1 MAIKTI
7 LLLGVFAICAVG
19 ALVEPMLGV
28 LGYMGHYCTGPETQ
42 WWSAPVR
49 YWGIR
54 YSYWLALATAVGLI
68 LHRHRWAFGKTWLTG
83 QETMM
88 LLFLGITW
96 LSVAIGE
103 DSSWQ
108 AAAGEDPWKLT
119 KVILFAMMLSH
130 IVTNMRNL
138 NWVLWL
144 FVVSS
149 LMLGVQAYD
158 AAHAGILSGEGRL
171 DAVGGPDFRESNFL
185 AGFLGAMLPLIG
197 MQFLRTSWLG
207 KALCLFAG
215 VFTANAIVL
224 TRSRG
229 GLVGIA
235 LGCVAAVVLSPKKHR
250 VKVLAGL
257 VVALLGGIYL
267 TNPQFVERSST
278 ILAAEEERDA
288 SAQSRIEIWQ
298 GGVEMLLANP
308 MGVGVNNFSRAIE
321 RYAPQHPLRDAHNTF
336 VRCAGELGFP
346 GIILLTAMVGNALW
360 TLRRVIREARALPE
374 SHGDKVVFAAYGMTV
389 GLVTLLGT
397 GLTTSMVYTEA
408 LWWFLVL
415 PVCLDRALENALA
428 DLRAKQDLVTVAY
441 PGPAVHGAEHPW
453 QGPRNTGGK

>member
-1 MAIKTI
+1 MPLKTI
-7 LLLGVFAICAVG
+7 LFLGLFVVCAAG
-19 ALVEPMLGV
+19 APMMPMLGV
-28 LGYMGHYCTGPETQ
+28 LGYMGHYCTGPEFQ
-42 WWSAPVR
+42 WWAAPLR
-49 YWGIR
+49 PWGIR
-54 YSYWLALATAVGLI
+54 YSFLLALATAVGLARN
-68 LHRHRWAFGKTWLTG
+68 HRNWAFGKSLLTG
-83 QETMM
+83 QEKMM
-88 LLFLGITW
+88 LLFLGIVW

-108 AAAGEDPWKLT
+108 ETMGGDPFYWKMT
-119 KVILFAMMLSH
+119 KVIIFALMLSH
-130 IVTNMRNL
+130 IVTNMTNL

-158 AAHAGILSGEGRL
+158 AAHAGIMSEGGRL
-171 DAVGGPDFRESNFL
+171 ESVGGPDFHESNFL

-197 MQFLRTSWLG
+197 VQFLRTSWLG

-235 LGCVAAVVLSPKKHR
+235 MGCVAAVVLSPKKHR

-267 TNPQFVERSST
+267 VDPQFVGRAST
-278 ILAAEEERDA
+278 IAAPEDEMDT
-288 SAQSRIEIWQ
+288 SARSRVEIWQ

-308 MGVGVNNFSRAIE
+308 MGVGAGNFTRAIE

-346 GIILLTAMVGNALW
+346 GLILLTVMVGNALW

-374 SHGDKVVFAAYGMTV
+374 SHGDEVVLAAYGMTV

-415 PVCLDRALENALA
+415 PVCLERVAENTAAELGLVRAYA
-428 DLRAKQDLVTVAY
+428 R
-441 PGPAVHGAEHPW
+441 PAAE
-453 QGPRNTGGK
+453 GGRKRVPNGLKKASA

>member
-7 LLLGVFAICAVG
+7 VFLGVFAICAAG

-68 LHRHRWAFGKTWLTG
+68 LNHRNWAFGKSLLTG
-83 QETMM
+83 QEKMM

-96 LSVAIGE
+96 LSEVTGE
-103 DSSWQ
+103 DTSWQ

-119 KVILFAMMLSH
+119 KVIIFALMLSH

-138 NWVLWL
+138 NWLLWL

-158 AAHAGILSGEGRL
+158 AAHAGILSEAGRL
-171 DAVGGPDFRESNFL
+171 ESVGGPDFHESNVL
-185 AGFLGAMLPLIG
+185 AAFLGAMLPLIG

-215 VFTANAIVL
+215 VFAANAIVL

-235 LGCVAAVVLSPKKHR
+235 MGCVAAVVLSPKKHR
-250 VKVLAGL
+250 VKVLVGL

-267 TNPQFVERSST
+267 TDPQFVERAST
-278 ILAAEEERDA
+278 ILTAEEEMDG
-288 SAQSRIEIWQ
+288 SAQNRIEIWQ

-346 GIILLTAMVGNALW
+346 GLILLTAMVGNALW
-360 TLRRVIREARALPE
+360 TLLSEE
-374 SHGDKVVFAAYGMTV
+374 
-389 GLVTLLGT
+389 
-397 GLTTSMVYTEA
+397 
-408 LWWFLVL
+408 
-415 PVCLDRALENALA
+415 
-428 DLRAKQDLVTVAY
+428 
-441 PGPAVHGAEHPW
+441 
-453 QGPRNTGGK
+453 